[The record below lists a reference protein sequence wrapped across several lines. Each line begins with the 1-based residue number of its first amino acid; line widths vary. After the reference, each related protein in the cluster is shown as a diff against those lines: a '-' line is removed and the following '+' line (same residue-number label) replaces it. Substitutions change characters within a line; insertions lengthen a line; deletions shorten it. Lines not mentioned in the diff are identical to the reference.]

1 MTVWT
6 LLQERR
12 WESFLSFN
20 GDKKGLLKITLAI
33 KQVVTV
39 PGASYPEK
47 ISLIEIAGLS
57 AEPCA
62 GTHLTNTGE
71 VGDQFMR

>member
-1 MTVWT
+1 M
-6 LLQERR
+6 EIK
-12 WESFLSFN
+12 F
-20 GDKKGLLKITLAI
+20 KITLAF

-71 VGDQFMR
+71 VGDHDQFMR

>member
-1 MTVWT
+1 M
-6 LLQERR
+6 EI
-12 WESFLSFN
+12 
-20 GDKKGLLKITLAI
+20 KKFLLKIPLA
-33 KQVVTV
+33 QVVTV

-71 VGDQFMR
+71 VGDQFMRIDRWLYLLFRWDL